1 MTGTLV
7 ILRHGQSTWN
17 QKNLFTGWHDVPL
30 SDQGRSEATAAGLT
44 MAQAG
49 LYFDTS
55 HTSLLDR
62 AVTTC
67 NLALDAMG
75 QIWLPVQRTWLL
87 NERHY
92 GALQGLDKKA
102 TTELHGPEQT
112 KLWRRSY
119 DIPPPPVETTN
130 PEHPINDPR
139 YRLLNPSVLPA
150 TECLKDV
157 VARVLP
163 YWNDCVIPQL
173 QEGLTVLLVAHGNS
187 LRALVMHLEAI
198 STTDIAELNIPTG
211 VPKQYT
217 FNNDMTLGTAEYL
230 GDAVAIQAAAKAVA
244 TQAGA

>member
-1 MTGTLV
+1 M
-7 ILRHGQSTWN
+7 
-17 QKNLFTGWHDVPL
+17 
-30 SDQGRSEATAAGLT
+30 
-44 MAQAG
+44 
-49 LYFDTS
+49 
-55 HTSLLDR
+55 
-62 AVTTC
+62 
-67 NLALDAMG
+67 
-75 QIWLPVQRTWLL
+75 PVQRTWLL

-119 DIPPPPVETTN
+119 DIPPPPVETTS

-163 YWNDCVIPQL
+163 YWNDCVVPQL

-211 VPKQYT
+211 VPKRYI
-217 FNNDMTLGTAEYL
+217 FNDDMTLKTAEYL
-230 GDAVAIQAAAKAVA
+230 GDALDIQAAAKAVA